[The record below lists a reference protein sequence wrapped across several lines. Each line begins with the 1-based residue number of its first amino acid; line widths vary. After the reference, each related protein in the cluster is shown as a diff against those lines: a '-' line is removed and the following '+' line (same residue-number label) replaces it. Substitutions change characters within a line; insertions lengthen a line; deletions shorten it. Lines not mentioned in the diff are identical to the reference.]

1 MGKLT
6 IHSHLLTI
14 HFFFP
19 AFKKTYVRIPVMRK
33 EKGSEL
39 ITSSLDLGILGI
51 LPIPFCSQKMK
62 TPSIKAVKRNQ
73 IKKNFIEF
81 NLSNL
86 YFAVLYLILD
96 HYFL

>member
-1 MGKLT
+1 
-6 IHSHLLTI
+6 
-14 HFFFP
+14 
-19 AFKKTYVRIPVMRK
+19 
-33 EKGSEL
+33 
-39 ITSSLDLGILGI
+39 
-51 LPIPFCSQKMK
+51 MK